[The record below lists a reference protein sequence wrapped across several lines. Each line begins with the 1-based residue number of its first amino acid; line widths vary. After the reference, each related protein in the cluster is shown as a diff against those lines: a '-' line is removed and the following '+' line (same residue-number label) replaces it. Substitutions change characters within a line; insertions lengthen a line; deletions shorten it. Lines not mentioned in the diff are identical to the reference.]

1 MLATSLGLGL
11 GLDARQDVKH
21 QADFE
26 LRGKPTAC
34 LHAGAPPE
42 CPELPLCTCPVFLS
56 LLLNTNI
63 VNIRHIQ
70 HHAAVLS
77 SRLRRTVGIGIDWV
91 DKGYSILFFFFFSFL
106 LSHLSSLYLNSLI
119 FNNH

>member
-1 MLATSLGLGL
+1 MRSLQEGALPVGQEIWTERMLATSLGL

-21 QADFE
+21 QAGFE

-91 DKGYSILFFFFFSFL
+91 DKG
-106 LSHLSSLYLNSLI
+106 
-119 FNNH
+119 